1 MEAFKPAVGTVFT
14 YGYDDLGSVLGVS
27 VDVRE
32 MKGALGS
39 TVRGLVVKVSESEY
53 RTEQS
58 FVDADEIPEL
68 IKGFDALM
76 QVKSNPT
83 SFRNFE
89 VRYTT
94 KGELELTAFNSPSSG
109 DAISFAVE
117 AGRISKAQRIG
128 LTLTEMQTLR
138 ALFQSA
144 AEKLASLPAAR

>member
-1 MEAFKPAVGTVFT
+1 
-14 YGYDDLGSVLGVS
+14 
-27 VDVRE
+27 
-32 MKGALGS
+32 
-39 TVRGLVVKVSESEY
+39 
-53 RTEQS
+53 
-58 FVDADEIPEL
+58 VDADEIPEL